1 MTHRRA
7 ARAWAAA
14 SALALAGVLGGCVA
28 EPGSAP
34 DANPSSTA
42 RPSASAV
49 QTPRPSATPSPTAT
63 IVPLPTDCRAILSPA
78 VLTELGATP
87 LNDPVNGASVGV
99 QPDGSLVC
107 LWRDPRTDTTGL
119 MTTISY
125 MSRGPVL
132 EMLNQL
138 ADAEGFTCYT
148 PDDGTRCEKTWP
160 NETYPVID
168 GRTLF
173 WREDIL
179 IDTRFSNLA
188 PTGYTASIV
197 ESLFG

>member
-1 MTHRRA
+1 
-7 ARAWAAA
+7 
-14 SALALAGVLGGCVA
+14 
-28 EPGSAP
+28 
-34 DANPSSTA
+34 
-42 RPSASAV
+42 
-49 QTPRPSATPSPTAT
+49 
-63 IVPLPTDCRAILSPA
+63 

-125 MSRGPVL
+125 ISRGPVL
-132 EMLNQL
+132 EMLNKL

-148 PDDGTRCEKTWP
+148 PDGGTRCEKTWP

-188 PTGYTASIV
+188 PTGYTDAIVGSI
-197 ESLFG
+197 FD